1 MRKNPLRGPYL
12 YIGLVLLFLYL
23 PLLVMILMGL
33 NKSPLY
39 TLPIQWD
46 LTWYKQLLS
55 NERLLQ
61 AGLNSILLA
70 LAVSSTSTFL
80 GAMAAWSLSR
90 YRFKGQALLQALLVP
105 PIAIPWLIIAIALL
119 LMFFWIGMPRGLTA
133 MYIGHV
139 GITLPY
145 VILLLSARLKESDP
159 SLEEAARNLGAG
171 PITTFRRVTLP
182 IILPGVIGALLFTF
196 TISFDNFII
205 SHFLAPPGVST
216 LPVEIYSAIR
226 KGFTPEINAISSI
239 IFLGSAILILLASR
253 RIKFF

>member
-1 MRKNPLRGPYL
+1 MKNKKNIGPFI
-12 YIGLVLLFLYL
+12 YIGLVLAFLYL
-23 PLLVMILMGL
+23 PLVVMILMGL

-39 TLPIQWD
+39 TLPIEWD
-46 LTWYKQLLS
+46 LVWFQNLLE
-55 NERLLQ
+55 NERLLK
-61 AGLNSILLA
+61 AGTNSIVLA
-70 LAVSSTSTFL
+70 LAVSSTGTFL
-80 GAMAAWSLSR
+80 GALAAWSLSR
-90 YRFKGQALLQALLVP
+90 YRFKGKPLLQVLLIP
-105 PIAIPWLIIAIALL
+105 PISIPWLIIAIALL
-119 LMFFWIGMPRGLTA
+119 LMFFWIGVPRGLFA

-171 PITTFRRVTLP
+171 PVTTFRRVTLP

>member
-1 MRKNPLRGPYL
+1 MRINKNIGPFI
-12 YIGLVLLFLYL
+12 YIGLVMTFLYL
-23 PLLVMILMGL
+23 PLVVMILMGL

-39 TLPIQWD
+39 TLPIEWD
-46 LTWYKQLLS
+46 LVWFQKLLE
-55 NERLLQ
+55 NERLLK
-61 AGLNSILLA
+61 AGTNSIVLA
-70 LAVSSTSTFL
+70 LAVSATGTFIGTL
-80 GAMAAWSLSR
+80 AAWALSR
-90 YRFKGQALLQALLVP
+90 YRFKGKPLLQALLIP
-105 PIAIPWLIIAIALL
+105 PISIPWLIIAIALL
-119 LMFFWIGMPRGLTA
+119 LMFFWIGVPRGLFA

-171 PITTFRRVTLP
+171 PMTTFRRVTLP

-239 IFLGSAILILLASR
+239 IFIGSAILILLASR

>member
-1 MRKNPLRGPYL
+1 LGN
-12 YIGLVLLFLYL
+12 
-23 PLLVMILMGL
+23 
-33 NKSPLY
+33 
-39 TLPIQWD
+39 Q
-46 LTWYKQLLS
+46 
-55 NERLLQ
+55 RLLQ

-70 LAVSSTSTFL
+70 LAVSSTSTLL
-80 GAMAAWSLSR
+80 GTLAAWSLSR
-90 YRFKGQALLQALLVP
+90 YCIRGQPVLQALLVP

-119 LMFFWIGMPRGLTA
+119 LMFFWIGVPRGLFA
-133 MYIGHV
+133 MYVGHV

-171 PITTFRRVTLP
+171 PVTTFRRVTLP

>member
-1 MRKNPLRGPYL
+1 MNRSFRIGPSL
-12 YIGLVLLFLYL
+12 YVFAVLLFLYT
-23 PLLVMILMGL
+23 PLIIMILMGL

-39 TLPIQWD
+39 TLPLEWD
-46 LTWYKQLLS
+46 LTWYRQLLE
-55 NERLLQ
+55 NERLLR
-61 AGLNSILLA
+61 AGLNSIVLA
-70 LAVSSTSTFL
+70 AAVSCTATII
-80 GAMAAWSLSR
+80 GTMAAWALSR
-90 YRFKGQALLQALLVP
+90 YRFKGKTLLQLLLIP
-105 PIAIPWLIIAIALL
+105 PITIPWLITAIALL
-119 LMFFWIGMPRGLTA
+119 LMFFWIGVPRGLFA

-145 VILLLSARLKESDP
+145 VILLLSARLKGSDP

-171 PITTFRRVTLP
+171 PLTTFFRVTLP

-196 TISFDNFII
+196 AISFDNFII

-239 IFLGSAILILLASR
+239 IFVFSAILILLASR

>member
-1 MRKNPLRGPYL
+1 MRKKKIIGPYF

-23 PLLVMILMGL
+23 PLLIMILMGL

-46 LTWYKQLLS
+46 LTWYHQLLG
-55 NERLLQ
+55 NQRLLQ

-70 LAVSSTSTFL
+70 LAVSSTSTLL
-80 GAMAAWSLSR
+80 GTLAAWSLSR
-90 YRFKGQALLQALLVP
+90 YRFRGQPVLQALLVP

-119 LMFFWIGMPRGLTA
+119 LMFFWIGVPRGLFA
-133 MYIGHV
+133 MYVGHV

-171 PITTFRRVTLP
+171 PVTTFRRVTLP

>member
-1 MRKNPLRGPYL
+1 MKTKKKLGPFF

-23 PLLVMILMGL
+23 PLVIMILMGL

-39 TLPIQWD
+39 TLPIEWD
-46 LTWYKQLLS
+46 LIWFQKLLD
-55 NERLLQ
+55 NDRLLQ
-61 AGLNSILLA
+61 AGTNSIVLA
-70 LAVSSTSTFL
+70 LAVSGTATFL
-80 GAMAAWSLSR
+80 GTMAAWALAR
-90 YRFKGQALLQALLVP
+90 YRFKGKPILQALLVP
-105 PIAIPWLIIAIALL
+105 PISIPWLIIAIALL
-119 LMFFWIGMPRGLTA
+119 LMFFWIGVPRGLFA

-171 PITTFRRVTLP
+171 PVTTFRRVTLP
-182 IILPGVIGALLFTF
+182 IILPGVVGALLFTF

-239 IFLGSAILILLASR
+239 IFLGSALLILLASR